1 VVAELAATRMFDG
14 HGMKT
19 DEPANAGPISGR
31 VRERPPVEAS
41 AMADIRAAEDRLMA
55 RIGAGDRDAAREL
68 MAANMSRIIGLA
80 RRTLGDPMEAEDI
93 AQETFLRVWKAAGR
107 WQSGQARVSSWV
119 CRIALN
125 LCYDRLR
132 KRREVLTDTLPERAD
147 DTPGQDA
154 QMEQAE
160 SGNRIA
166 AAVRQLPDRQR
177 QALELVHFQEL
188 SNIEAAEI
196 MSVSVDALESL
207 LARGRRK
214 LKTVLLGD
222 APDLIA
228 SYARGGDARY
238 GDE

>member
-1 VVAELAATRMFDG
+1 
-14 HGMKT
+14 MKT
-19 DEPANAGPISGR
+19 DEPAEAGPISGR
-31 VRERPPVEAS
+31 VREHPSVGTS
-41 AMADIRAAEDRLMA
+41 AMADVRAAEDRLMT

-80 RRTLGDPMEAEDI
+80 RRTLGDPMEAEDV
-93 AQETFLRVWKAAGR
+93 AQETFLRVWNAAGR

-132 KRREVLTDTLPERAD
+132 KRREVLTDTLPDRAD
-147 DTPGQDA
+147 DAPGQDVR
-154 QMEQAE
+154 MERSE
-160 SGNRIA
+160 SGSRVA
-166 AAVRQLPDRQR
+166 SAVRALPDRQR

-188 SNIEAAEI
+188 SNIEAAAI

-228 SYARGGDARY
+228 SYSRGGDTKY

>member
-1 VVAELAATRMFDG
+1 MFDG

-19 DEPANAGPISGR
+19 DEPAAAGTLSGR
-31 VRERPPVEAS
+31 VRERSLPVTPAP
-41 AMADIRAAEDRLMA
+41 AGVRAAEDRLMA

-68 MAANMSRIIGLA
+68 MAANMSRILGLA
-80 RRTLGDPMEAEDI
+80 RRTLGDPMEAEDV
-93 AQETFLRVWKAAGR
+93 AQETFLRVWNAAGR
-107 WQSGQARVSSWV
+107 WQPGQARVSSWV

-132 KRREVLTDTLPERAD
+132 KRREILTDAVPERAD
-147 DTPGQDA
+147 SAPGQDA
-154 QMEQAE
+154 RMEQAE
-160 SGNRIA
+160 SGNRVA
-166 AAVRQLPDRQR
+166 AAVAQLPERQR
-177 QALELVHFQEL
+177 QALELVHFQEM
-188 SNIEAAEI
+188 SNIEAADI

-214 LKTVLLGD
+214 LKAVLLGD

-228 SYARGGDARY
+228 SYAQGGNARY

>member
-1 VVAELAATRMFDG
+1 MVAELAATRMFDG

-31 VRERPPVEAS
+31 VRERPPVGAS
-41 AMADIRAAEDRLMA
+41 ALADIRAAEDRLMA

-80 RRTLGDPMEAEDI
+80 RRTLGDPMEAEDV
-93 AQETFLRVWKAAGR
+93 AQETFLRIWKAAGR

-132 KRREVLTDTLPERAD
+132 KRREVLTDAVPERAD
-147 DTPGQDA
+147 GAPGQDE

-160 SGNRIA
+160 SGNRVA
-166 AAVRQLPDRQR
+166 DAVKQLPDRQR

-214 LKTVLLGD
+214 LKAVLLGD

-228 SYARGGDARY
+228 SYARGGNARY

>member
-1 VVAELAATRMFDG
+1 MVAELAASLMFDG
-14 HGMKT
+14 HGMTT
-19 DEPANAGPISGR
+19 DEPADAGPMSGR
-31 VRERPPVEAS
+31 VRKRPQSATSAPV
-41 AMADIRAAEDRLMA
+41 DVRAAEDRLMA

-68 MAANMSRIIGLA
+68 MAANLSRVLGLA
-80 RRTLGDPMEAEDI
+80 RRTLGDAVEAEDI
-93 AQETFLRVWKAAGR
+93 AQETFLRIWKAAGR

-132 KRREVLTDTLPERAD
+132 KRREVLTDSVPEQAD
-147 DTPGQDA
+147 ASPGQDRR
-154 QMEQAE
+154 MEQAE
-160 SGNRIA
+160 SGHRVA
-166 AAVRQLPDRQR
+166 DAVARLPDRQR

-188 SNIEAAEI
+188 SNIEAAAI

-214 LKTVLLGD
+214 LKALLLGD

-228 SYARGGDARY
+228 SYEEGGDARY